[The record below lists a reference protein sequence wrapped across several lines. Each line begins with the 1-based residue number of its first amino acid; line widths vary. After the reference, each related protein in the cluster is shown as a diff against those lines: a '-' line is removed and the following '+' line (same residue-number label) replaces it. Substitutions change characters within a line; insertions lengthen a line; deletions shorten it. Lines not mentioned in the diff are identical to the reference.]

1 MAQAAMA
8 VPASATATE
17 MEQAMN
23 EAAVVVEAARP
34 TAQNL
39 FFAVRTVKAAALET
53 LGPGGGGIS
62 DGLHDRFVKA
72 AVSSAQAIADD
83 DAACCK
89 AIGEHGAVLFE
100 KHGHR
105 VSTHCN
111 AGWLAFVDWG
121 SALSPIF
128 VANAQA
134 STSNSKQKPF
144 VWVDETR
151 PRYGL
156 QGANL
161 TAWELQQ
168 QGIEHAVIA
177 DNATGHYMRTGE
189 VDFVIV
195 GSDRI
200 AANGDVVNKIGT
212 YSSAVCAAANG
223 IPFYVA
229 APTTT
234 IDPNSPTGDAVEI
247 EERDGEEVQY
257 TTGVLECGTEA
268 TVRTTSPGSPAR
280 NPAFDVTPAHLVAG
294 IITEHGIVPATP
306 EGIAKVARYQ
316 PS

>member
-1 MAQAAMA
+1 MCSTTMTHNTEGAIGATAGFAMAQAAMA

-100 KHGHR
+100 MHGHR

-151 PRYGL
+151 PRYGY
-156 QGANL
+156 G
-161 TAWELQQ
+161 TK
-168 QGIEHAVIA
+168 
-177 DNATGHYMRTGE
+177 NAAHCFIGSFSLLSWTG
-189 VDFVIV
+189 
-195 GSDRI
+195 
-200 AANGDVVNKIGT
+200 
-212 YSSAVCAAANG
+212 
-223 IPFYVA
+223 
-229 APTTT
+229 
-234 IDPNSPTGDAVEI
+234 
-247 EERDGEEVQY
+247 
-257 TTGVLECGTEA
+257 
-268 TVRTTSPGSPAR
+268 
-280 NPAFDVTPAHLVAG
+280 FDVYARTAYIHYTFERVLFPFAG
-294 IITEHGIVPATP
+294 GV
-306 EGIAKVARYQ
+306 
-316 PS
+316 